1 MATQGKQ
8 SAATATTTHTVCH
21 QAYPSY
27 NRSAK
32 MPSVPQWWMIN
43 DDRATMMT
51 LATGQAGCMSRTIF
65 VASMDGHYL
74 SLGCEE
80 NGQHEVPPA
89 HFAVSDRRN
98 RGEKIARAKKQKN
111 PRGEGERGDQEFRMR
126 LSFPL
131 VAGAVVIGVIS
142 GNVIF
147 GPPLQKYWAEKQQQ
161 QQQQQQE
168 GAKEGQTGTT

>member
-1 MATQGKQ
+1 MATQGNE
-8 SAATATTTHTVCH
+8 SAATTTTTHMVCH

-27 NRSAK
+27 NMSAK
-32 MPSVPQWWMIN
+32 MPSVPQWLMIN

-51 LATGQAGCMSRTIF
+51 LATGRADCMSRTIF

-80 NGQHEVPPA
+80 NASP
-89 HFAVSDRRN
+89 SLT
-98 RGEKIARAKKQKN
+98 GEIVGKKIARAKKQKN
-111 PRGEGERGDQEFRMR
+111 PRGEGERDSGIQDAALLPPGGRRRRLR
-126 LSFPL
+126 LSRCSAL
-131 VAGAVVIGVIS
+131 IGVIS

-161 QQQQQQE
+161 QQ
-168 GAKEGQTGTT
+168 GGTKEEQTGTT